1 MIYRSPQPDIT
12 IPDITLTDFVL
23 GDSAQRFADKPALI
37 DGLTGRHVT
46 YRELSDTVHAG
57 AAGFVRLGVRPGDVV
72 AVMSHNQPRFAAVV
86 HAALAAGA
94 AITPVNPIATAEE
107 VARQLAAS
115 NASVL
120 VASEESGECATAAAA
135 LSGVDRVVSLGTLGQ
150 TTFDDLLADGGRAPT
165 LDIDPSTAPA
175 AIPFSSGTSGKPKG
189 VRLTHRNLVANLAQ
203 LRTGWRIT
211 AADTQ
216 LAVLPFFH
224 IYGFTVILNSGL
236 LAGATIVTLARFDTN
251 SYLDTLER
259 YGVTRTYCAPPML
272 LAIGAAAPSPPPVR
286 LKYAIC
292 GAAPLDVE
300 VLHHAEERLGAP
312 IRQGYGMTETS
323 PGTHQVADADFTTS
337 PAGCVGT
344 LLPNT
349 EARLVDPE
357 SHDDVE
363 PGVPGELL
371 IRGPQVMDGY
381 LDNAEATAETLTDGW
396 LHTGDLVRVDDDGRF
411 WVVDRLK
418 ELIKYKGYQ
427 IAPAELESIL
437 LTHPMVADVAVIGIP
452 HHEGG
457 EAPKAFVVAR
467 EPVDE
472 AELMSFVAARVT
484 PYKKVRQ
491 VQFVDAIPKSPTGK
505 ILRRVLKAGNHGH
518 GARRPA
524 EEPARGSA
532 I

>member
-1 MIYRSPQPDIT
+1 MHR
-12 IPDITLTDFVL
+12 
-23 GDSAQRFADKPALI
+23 
-37 DGLTGRHVT
+37 GR
-46 YRELSDTVHAG
+46 
-57 AAGFVRLGVRPGDVV
+57 
-72 AVMSHNQPRFAAVV
+72 
-86 HAALAAGA
+86 
-94 AITPVNPIATAEE
+94 
-107 VARQLAAS
+107 
-115 NASVL
+115 L
-120 VASEESGECATAAAA
+120 VAQDDEPRRNDRPHRKAHNAR
-135 LSGVDRVVSLGTLGQ
+135 LVDRRSVHGKLQISRRDV
-150 TTFDDLLADGGRAPT
+150 
-165 LDIDPSTAPA
+165 LDIDLPRLHADQPRGKVLRKTERRIQPRDNEVHRFERLQDHRLVDDSVHFHDGTARKAYERVRPDEA
-175 AIPFSSGTSGKPKG
+175 YAFGKILTPRGQVDLFGT
-189 VRLTHRNLVANLAQ
+189 H
-203 LRTGWRIT
+203 
-211 AADTQ
+211 
-216 LAVLPFFH
+216 H
-224 IYGFTVILNSGL
+224 
-236 LAGATIVTLARFDTN
+236 
-251 SYLDTLER
+251 
-259 YGVTRTYCAPPML
+259 
-272 LAIGAAAPSPPPVR
+272 
-286 LKYAIC
+286 
-292 GAAPLDVE
+292 VE